1 MNKILRFFEW
11 RETHENYGLDFIRIF
26 LGAALFIRGYLFMS
40 DQTLLQ
46 EFIGQRGLLV
56 AGFVIHFVTL
66 AHLYGGFI
74 MTFGLMTRLSALVQ
88 IPVLMG
94 AVYLHHS
101 SLQTTMVY
109 LHLTEGLLAQ
119 GQSLELSVLVLFLL
133 LVIYFYGPGRLSLDY
148 YFFKWNPAAV
158 PAPDPEVREH
168 DRLERSH
175 LIEEARARAERTHAV
190 PHAADVAV
198 LEAPRVTP
206 PAPVPDEVSGHR
218 LKLGIKY
225 AGIFLFAF
233 ILLASLILMDVTPIF
248 QRGLEMEELAVLVA
262 VVLFIFGLFYF
273 FYRNAFANTRDDE

>member
-1 MNKILRFFEW
+1 MSNVLKFFEW

-26 LGAALFIRGYLFMS
+26 LGIALFVRGYLFMS

-46 EFIGQRGLLV
+46 TFIGERGLLV
-56 AGFVIHFVTL
+56 AGFVIHYVTL

-94 AVYLHHS
+94 AVYLH
-101 SLQTTMVY
+101 Y
-109 LHLTEGLLAQ
+109 TEGLLAQ

-148 YFFKWNPAAV
+148 YFFNWQPRARTPVDPA
-158 PAPDPEVREH
+158 VREH
-168 DRLERSH
+168 DRLERAH
-175 LIEEARARAERTHAV
+175 HIEETRAHAEAAHAV
-190 PHAADVAV
+190 PHAGDVAV
-198 LEAPRVTP
+198 LEAPVRVAA
-206 PAPVPDEVSGHR
+206 PAAPDDASAHR

-233 ILLASLILMDVTPIF
+233 ILLVSLILMDVTPIF

-273 FYRNAFANTRDDE
+273 FYRNAFANTGDDEG